1 MRNSLS
7 LIFAVFAVGSAQA
20 KTWQGHEG
28 PWGELTISSM
38 YLEAPNS
45 VIDVIPKPNSV
56 TRWSF
61 PGSTPSGV
69 KSILIKAGVQ
79 GALVEALTSSP
90 KLVVSGS
97 DVLLYP
103 SLDDLL
109 QLSAATRDTLYAE
122 IAKSE
127 QNEHYFEPVYILSD
141 DAEEWLDKSNLSKA
155 QKEVFR
161 RLVWHRANA
170 LVFSDIEALLGQ
182 AESKE
187 EIDNTVRA
195 VTRNRTLLV
204 SQHFPLKKQT
214 YEGFLNYWFAGQSES
229 PRMTFIKAIAK
240 ESSIDDTVDIM
251 HFFPV
256 LMRERAYTFPSI
268 RDATKGRMPDCHW
281 TSLNFFNLTAR
292 DYYRNTK
299 LAALQL
305 TESYDAVSPP
315 YRFGDILCYIDNG
328 NGLHTCVYIAD
339 EIVLTKNGENILS
352 PWVLLYISDVSKIY
366 KRTPTTTIQG
376 YRLKK
381 AP

>member
-1 MRNSLS
+1 MRNLLS
-7 LIFAVFAVGSAQA
+7 LILVFFAVNSAQA
-20 KTWQGHEG
+20 KTWQGHQG
-28 PWGELTISSM
+28 PWGDLIISSM

-61 PGSTPSGV
+61 PGSTPTGV

-79 GALVEALTSSP
+79 GALVEALTTSP

-97 DVLLYP
+97 DVLIYP

-109 QLSAATRDTLYAE
+109 QLSATTRDVLYGE

-127 QNEHYFEPVYILSD
+127 LNEHYFEPVYILSD
-141 DAEEWLDKSNLSKA
+141 DAEEWLEKSNLSKT
-155 QKEVFR
+155 QKDTFR
-161 RLVWHRANA
+161 RLVWHRGNA

-182 AESKE
+182 AESKV
-187 EIDNTVRA
+187 EIDNTIRA

-204 SQHFPLKKQT
+204 SQHFPLKHQT
-214 YEGFLNYWFAGQSES
+214 ADVFLKYWFAGQSES
-229 PRMTFIKAIAK
+229 PRMTFIKAIAN
-240 ESSIDDTVDIM
+240 ETSIDDTVDIM

-281 TSLNFFNLTAR
+281 TSLNFFNLTPR

-305 TESYDAVSPP
+305 TESYDTVSAP
-315 YRFGDILCYIDNG
+315 YSFGDVLCFIDNG
-328 NGLHTCVYIAD
+328 NGLHTCVYVAD
-339 EIVLTKNGENILS
+339 DIVLTKNGENILS

-366 KRTPTTTIQG
+366 KRTPTTQIQG

-381 AP
+381 AS

>member
-1 MRNSLS
+1 MRNFFCVPLFLLVVSL
-7 LIFAVFAVGSAQA
+7 AQA
-20 KTWQGHEG
+20 KTWQGHAG
-28 PWGELTISSM
+28 PWGELMISSM

-45 VIDVIPKPNSV
+45 VIEVVPKPNSV

-61 PGSTPSGV
+61 PGNTPSGV
-69 KSILIKAGVQ
+69 KSLLIKAGVQ
-79 GALVEALTSSP
+79 GALVESLTTPP
-90 KLVVSGS
+90 KLLLNVGE
-97 DVLLYP
+97 VLLYP

-141 DAEEWLDKSNLSKA
+141 DVEEWLEKSNLSKA
-155 QKEVFR
+155 QVEIFR
-161 RLVWHRANA
+161 RLVWHRGTT
-170 LVFSDIEALLGQ
+170 LVFSDISALLSQ

-187 EIDNTVRA
+187 EIDNTIRA

-204 SQHFPLKKQT
+204 SQKFPLKHQT
-214 YEGFLNYWFAGQSES
+214 AKEFLEYWFAGQSES
-229 PRMTFIKAIAK
+229 PRMTFIKAISK
-240 ESSIDDTVDIM
+240 ETDINDTVDIM

-256 LMRERAYTFPSI
+256 LMRERTYTFPSI

-281 TSLNFFNLTAR
+281 TSLNFFNLTPR

-299 LAALQL
+299 LAALQF

-339 EIVLTKNGENILS
+339 DIVLTKNGENILS
-352 PWVLLYISDVSKIY
+352 PWVLLYVSDVSKIY
-366 KRTPTTTIQG
+366 KQTPTTTIQG
-376 YRLKK
+376 YRLNKSH
-381 AP
+381 

>member
-1 MRNSLS
+1 MRNLLS
-7 LIFAVFAVGSAQA
+7 LILVFFAVNSAQA
-20 KTWQGHEG
+20 KTWQGHQG
-28 PWGELTISSM
+28 PWGDLIISSM

-61 PGSTPSGV
+61 PGSTPTGV

-79 GALVEALTSSP
+79 GALVEALTTSP

-97 DVLLYP
+97 DVLIYP

-109 QLSAATRDTLYAE
+109 QLSATTRDVLYGE

-127 QNEHYFEPVYILSD
+127 LNEHYFEPVYILSD
-141 DAEEWLDKSNLSKA
+141 DAEEWLEKSNLSKT
-155 QKEVFR
+155 QKDTFR
-161 RLVWHRANA
+161 RLVWHRGNA

-182 AESKE
+182 AESKV
-187 EIDNTVRA
+187 EIDNTIRA

-204 SQHFPLKKQT
+204 SQHFPLKHQT
-214 YEGFLNYWFAGQSES
+214 ADVFLKYWFAGQSES
-229 PRMTFIKAIAK
+229 PRMTFIKAIAN
-240 ESSIDDTVDIM
+240 ETSIDDTVDIM

-281 TSLNFFNLTAR
+281 TSLNFFNLTPR

-305 TESYDAVSPP
+305 TESYDAVSAP
-315 YRFGDILCYIDNG
+315 YSFGDVLCFIDNG
-328 NGLHTCVYIAD
+328 NGLHTCVYVAD
-339 EIVLTKNGENILS
+339 DIVLTKNGENILS

-366 KRTPTTTIQG
+366 KRTPTTQIQG

-381 AP
+381 AS